1 MSDFCLLQ
9 VVVQAVLVFGQVC
22 KPGPGVLL
30 FVLVFVLFLVRGW
43 GDDLFHLLLHF
54 CLAAKFFVLFFGRCR
69 PCQQPRCLLRDV
81 CGVRTLAA
89 Q

>member
-22 KPGPGVLL
+22 KPGPGVL
-30 FVLVFVLFLVRGW
+30 VFVLFLVLGW

-54 CLAAKFFVLFFGRCR
+54 CLAAKFFVLFLGGVG
-69 PCQQPRCLLRDV
+69 LASNLVV
-81 CGVRTLAA
+81 CCGTFAG
-89 Q
+89 

>member
-22 KPGPGVLL
+22 KPDPGVLL
-30 FVLVFVLFLVRGW
+30 FVLVFVLFLVLGW

-54 CLAAKFFVLFFGRCR
+54 CLAAKFFVLFLGGVG
-69 PCQQPRCLLRDV
+69 LASNLVV
-81 CGVRTLAA
+81 CCGTFAG
-89 Q
+89 